1 MGVIDS
7 MARSALLEIIDDRS
21 ANKARSRARLP
32 QVRVHDLR
40 HTYGQRLRDAGVSNE
55 DCAVLMGHAGKT
67 MSEHDATPTIAK
79 LVEMANQV
87 ATTRYST
94 TLLRLANG

>member
-1 MGVIDS
+1 
-7 MARSALLEIIDDRS
+7 
-21 ANKARSRARLP
+21 
-32 QVRVHDLR
+32 
-40 HTYGQRLRDAGVSNE
+40 
-55 DCAVLMGHAGKT
+55 MGHAGKT

-87 ATTRYST
+87 ATTRYSP